1 MESYQLRNIHIGE
14 EKESNVRVY
23 TWGDILSFCDVYMEE
38 GVPHFSIC
46 DRRSNG
52 LF

>member
-38 GVPHFSIC
+38 GSPS
-46 DRRSNG
+46 
-52 LF
+52 LFNT